1 MSLHEPPWVGAR
13 HDAAE
18 SSPSADRLNDRWY
31 RGLDTGAITSS
42 SPRHLSRRVR
52 CAKLRDDGLA
62 SVTAPRGMSSDSD
75 GIIGWKKSVGF
86 QLVVRIFGKSICS
99 SRDFGSSECSFFFR
113 IHICGHPLR
122 FKNAPFWPLL
132 SELTGRKR
140 SSEQKGNHLAFAV
153 SELRAAALEYSLEN
167 SRSSRGKKSLHRFFA
182 HELIAHN
189 YSAGEIWGKPLE
201 KLFHLPAWKREAFL
215 PEWRKEWPSPIQPGK
230 AFIISSSM
238 TWWLA
243 FFVRRSLEELNR
255 MELLLLLPV
264 LLLLLLVVHLN

>member
-75 GIIGWKKSVGF
+75 GIIGWKKKSVGF

-99 SRDFGSSECSFFFR
+99 SRDFGSSECSFFSNPHLR
-113 IHICGHPLR
+113 ISFEVQKLHHSDHSSR
-122 FKNAPFWPLL
+122 NWP
-132 SELTGRKR
+132 EGKGQAN
-140 SSEQKGNHLAFAV
+140 EKGNHLAFAV
-153 SELRAAALEYSLEN
+153 SELRAAALQYSLEN
-167 SRSSRGKKSLHRFFA
+167 SRSSRG
-182 HELIAHN
+182 
-189 YSAGEIWGKPLE
+189 E
-201 KLFHLPAWKREAFL
+201 K
-215 PEWRKEWPSPIQPGK
+215 
-230 AFIISSSM
+230 ISSSLFRPWIDC
-238 TWWLA
+238 T
-243 FFVRRSLEELNR
+243 
-255 MELLLLLPV
+255 
-264 LLLLLLVVHLN
+264 